1 MGANIFTDKAVKPD
15 DKLLAEALGESFKY
29 LADIKR
35 YLADAFPGTVEEWK
49 YYGAKYGWTLK
60 TFLKKRN
67 LLFISAYNKY
77 FRVSFVFGDKAVS
90 AAEQSD
96 LPKEIVNEL
105 LSSKKYME
113 GRGIAIEVKKQSDV
127 DIVKRLIGIKVNN

>member
-1 MGANIFTDKAVKPD
+1 MGVNIFTDKAVMPD
-15 DKLLAEALGESFKY
+15 DKLLAEALGVSYKY
-29 LADIKR
+29 LTDIKR
-35 YLADAFPGTVEEWK
+35 YVSGNFPGTVEEWK

-67 LLFISAYNKY
+67 LFFISAYDKY

-96 LPKEIVNEL
+96 LPKEIMNEL
-105 LSSKKYME
+105 LGSKKYME
-113 GRGIAIEVKKQSDV
+113 GRGIAIEVRKQRDVSIIKK
-127 DIVKRLIGIKVNN
+127 LIEIKVNN

>member
-1 MGANIFTDKAVKPD
+1 MGANIFTDKAVMPD
-15 DKLLAEALGESFKY
+15 DKLLAEALGVSYKY
-29 LADIKR
+29 LTDIKR
-35 YLADAFPGTVEEWK
+35 YVSDNFPCIVEEWK

-67 LLFISAYNKY
+67 LFFISAYDRY

-96 LPKEIVNEL
+96 LPKEIMNEL
-105 LSSKKYME
+105 LGSKKYME
-113 GRGIAIEVKKQSDV
+113 GRGIAIEVRKQRDVSIIKK
-127 DIVKRLIGIKVNN
+127 LIEIKVNN